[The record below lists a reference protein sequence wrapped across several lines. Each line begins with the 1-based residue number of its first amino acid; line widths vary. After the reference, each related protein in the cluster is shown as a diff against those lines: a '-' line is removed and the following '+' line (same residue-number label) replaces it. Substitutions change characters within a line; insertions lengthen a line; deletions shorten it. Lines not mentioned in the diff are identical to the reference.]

1 MILRVNLRQKNL
13 AKSVVVWPKA
23 NAWNTEPRHSY
34 FCWLICFPYSS
45 WKSPPKHERIFFR
58 SAAFLYNVKMT
69 ITNRKQKF
77 TLVVAVSC
85 THFPQ
90 PLLRNKHKLR
100 LYLNSWLIWQYEFGN
115 TIKASANFQRLR
127 LVKIIYTTKR
137 SKNVEVQCIKLWPY
151 CKGIVMRRIPSL
163 IEAIQRLSYFIH
175 KEDFQWLYSFSLPWD
190 AYLF

>member
-1 MILRVNLRQKNL
+1 MLAFGLRQTLDIPNL
-13 AKSVVVWPKA
+13 DILSFVDWFIFRTLLEKVRRNLKG
-23 NAWNTEPRHSY
+23 
-34 FCWLICFPYSS
+34 FFPYLQLS
-45 WKSPPKHERIFFR
+45 
-58 SAAFLYNVKMT
+58 YT
-69 ITNRKQKF
+69 ISKWLLQTENKKF

-90 PLLRNKHKLR
+90 PLLRNKNKLR

-137 SKNVEVQCIKLWPY
+137 SKNVEVQCIELWPY

-163 IEAIQRLSYFIH
+163 IEAIQRLSYFIY
-175 KEDFQWLYSFSLPWD
+175 KEDFQ
-190 AYLF
+190 